1 MATDSAVRS
10 VSNTL
15 TTTVADTITLTQ
27 AWPAIEVTN
36 ADTTNDVW
44 VRQDGTTAVAL
55 ADNCTKVP
63 AGTSKTIR
71 ASVTGSG
78 TVVISIVGSGGAYSI
93 EGVM

>member
-36 ADTTNDVW
+36 SDDTNILW
-44 VRQDGTTAVAL
+44 VRQDGVTAVAL
-55 ADNCTKVP
+55 ADNATP
-63 AGTSKTIR
+63 IAPSTSKILA
-71 ASVTGSG
+71 ASVNSAGQH
-78 TVVISIVGSGGAYSI
+78 VISVVGSGGAYTI
-93 EGVM
+93 EGVR